1 MTDLD
6 VKTKPDNIW
15 NVDETSIALEH
26 SPPKVIAS
34 RHYRPAVIA
43 AGRGPNTT
51 MFGCGSAKG
60 QTIPPYIVFKGARIT
75 AEMREGLTQ
84 DPFKVV
90 TLQVLRGIIYDT
102 WSKWKDMI

>member
-1 MTDLD
+1 MSKKL
-6 VKTKPDNIW
+6 P
-15 NVDETSIALEH
+15 
-26 SPPKVIAS
+26 SPLSTVYQKL

-43 AGRGPNTT
+43 AGRGSNTT

-84 DPFKVV
+84 G
-90 TLQVLRGIIYDT
+90 TVL
-102 WSKWKDMI
+102 